1 MSTPRKNFNNLPP
14 FSPRAGQYPSQSA
27 DYRSQQ
33 FGGQQTPQ
41 NSNFGFYEDKQGHQK
56 SQQNIPHF
64 YQNKS
69 PQETQR
75 HRPYGQR
82 GNFGRG
88 GNFNRRNQP
97 NWDQNQR
104 NQPNRERSQGGGSF
118 GQYFHPSMLEDPW
131 RDLMERHEAI
141 HGASTGQ
148 STPKE
153 VEAS

>member
-1 MSTPRKNFNNLPP
+1 MSTPRKNYNNFSPY
-14 FSPRAGQYPSQSA
+14 SPRAGQYPSQSA

-33 FGGQQTPQ
+33 FGGQQAPP
-41 NSNFGFYEDKQGHQK
+41 NSNFGFYEDK
-56 SQQNIPHF
+56 SQSNTPHF

-97 NWDQNQR
+97 NWDHNPR
-104 NQPNRERSQGGGSF
+104 NQQNREDNQGRTSF

-131 RDLMERHEAI
+131 RDLMDRHEAI
-141 HGASTGQ
+141 HGPSTDQ
-148 STPKE
+148 TTPKE
-153 VEAS
+153 VKAS

>member
-1 MSTPRKNFNNLPP
+1 MSTPRKNFNHPPP
-14 FSPRAGQYPSQSA
+14 FSPRGGHYPSQSA

-33 FGGQQTPQ
+33 FGGQQKPQTP
-41 NSNFGFYEDKQGHQK
+41 NFGFYEDKQGQP
-56 SQQNIPHF
+56 NTPHF

-69 PQETQR
+69 PQEAQR
-75 HRPYGQR
+75 HRPYGQGR
-82 GNFGRG
+82 NFGRG

-104 NQPNRERSQGGGSF
+104 NHQQNREHNQSGGSS

-131 RDLMERHEAI
+131 RELMTRHEAI
-141 HGASTGQ
+141 HGSSTSQ
-148 STPKE
+148 TPPKE